1 MRGVFFRAYDRTFS
15 EHYCQ
20 HPEMDDDKDSLIEDT
35 QKMLPDCPE
44 GGEFVIT
51 TKKLDNEDRQ
61 E

>member
-1 MRGVFFRAYDRTFS
+1 
-15 EHYCQ
+15 
-20 HPEMDDDKDSLIEDT
+20 MDDDKDSLIEDT